1 MPVIGILPGGSQVA
15 PPLDVVAARSPPC
28 PVVAG
33 SAWHGSQTP
42 RGSPETAHRVVM
54 LAFIRCLLRTIF
66 LLVLKAAAGGKN
78 RWMVLGPNPLDSA
91 LPSESAHWLRSVAL
105 LSGSAQWICPVDP
118 LSGSAARHPSADRLG
133 HY

>member
-54 LAFIRCLLRTIF
+54 LAFMR
-66 LLVLKAAAGGKN
+66 
-78 RWMVLGPNPLDSA
+78 
-91 LPSESAHWLRSVAL
+91 
-105 LSGSAQWICPVDP
+105 
-118 LSGSAARHPSADRLG
+118 
-133 HY
+133 